1 MYFLGSLLVLP
12 LDDVTVVSVEQAVAG
27 PFATR
32 QLADLGARVIKIERP
47 GEGDFARG
55 YDRAVKG
62 MSSHFVW
69 LNRSKESLTLDIKA
83 AKGREVLG
91 KLIDNADVLLQ
102 NLAPGALGRLGFG
115 AGTVRET
122 YPHIINC
129 EISGF
134 GSTGPYKDKKAYDL
148 LVQAE
153 SGLLSITGTEAA
165 PARVGISVA
174 DIAAGMYAY
183 SGILTA
189 LIKRQKSGEGSYV
202 EVSLLEALGEW
213 MGYPA
218 YYAGYSGVS
227 PRRSGTR
234 HPTIAPYGEVE
245 TGDGEAIFLAI
256 QNEREWLSFC
266 ERVLERPELATD
278 ARFVSNAQ
286 RVEHWEALFEVIE
299 SVFLA
304 ATTKEILDRLVD
316 ADIAHGEVNEVLD
329 FVRHPQLAARD
340 RWREIDS
347 PVGKLSALVPPAT
360 IEDVEPVMGPVPEV
374 GADTDRI
381 LSEIGYGAEDIVA
394 LRMEGII

>member
-1 MYFLGSLLVLP
+1 VLP
-12 LDDVTVVSVEQAVAG
+12 LADVTVVSVEQAVAG

-47 GEGDFARG
+47 GSGDFARD
-55 YDRAVKG
+55 YDRAVRG

-83 AKGREVLG
+83 AQGREILG
-91 KLIDNADVLLQ
+91 KLINNADVLLS
-102 NLAPGALGRLGFG
+102 NLAPGALERLGFG
-115 AGTVRET
+115 ERAVRET

-189 LIKRQKSGEGSYV
+189 LIKRQKTGEGSHV
-202 EVSLLEALGEW
+202 EISLLEALGEW

-218 YYAGYSGVS
+218 YYARYSGAS

-245 TGDGEAIFLAI
+245 LGDGESVFLAI
-256 QNEREWLSFC
+256 QNEREWLRFC
-266 ERVLERPELATD
+266 ERVLEQPELATD
-278 ARFVSNAQ
+278 ARFVSNAE
-286 RVEHWEALFEVIE
+286 RVENREALFQIIE
-299 SVFLA
+299 SVFEA
-304 ATTKEILDRLVD
+304 APAKEILDRLVD
-316 ADIAHGEVNEVLD
+316 ADIAHGEVNDVLD

-347 PVGKLSALVPPAT
+347 PVGKISVLMPPAT
-360 IEDVEPVMGPVPEV
+360 IDGVETVMGPVPEV
-374 GADTDRI
+374 GSGTDRI
-381 LSEIGYGAEDIVA
+381 LSDIGYGAEDIAA
-394 LRMEGII
+394 LRKEGVI

>member
-213 MGYPA
+213 MGYPT

-381 LSEIGYGAEDIVA
+381 LSEIGYGAEDIAA

>member
-1 MYFLGSLLVLP
+1 MLP
-12 LDDVTVVSVEQAVAG
+12 LGDVTVVSVEQAVAG

-47 GEGDFARG
+47 GKGDFARG

-69 LNRSKESLTLDIKA
+69 LNRSKESLTLDVKA
-83 AKGREVLG
+83 AAGREILG
-91 KLIDNADVLLQ
+91 KLIDNADVLLS

-189 LIKRQKSGEGSYV
+189 LIKRQKTGEGSHV

-213 MGYPA
+213 MGYPV
-218 YYAGYSGVS
+218 YYAGYSGTS

-234 HPTIAPYGEVE
+234 HPTIAPYGDVE
-245 TGDGEAIFLAI
+245 TGNGESIFVAI
-256 QNEREWLSFC
+256 QNEREWLRFC

-278 ARFVSNAQ
+278 ARFFSNAE
-286 RVEHWEALFEVIE
+286 RVEHREALFEVIE
-299 SVFLA
+299 SVFRA
-304 ATTKEILDRLVD
+304 VTTKEILNRLAD
-316 ADIAHGEVNEVLD
+316 ADIAHCEVNEVLD

-340 RWREIDS
+340 RWQEIDS
-347 PVGKLSALVPPAT
+347 PVGKLSALIPPAT
-360 IEDVEPVMGPVPEV
+360 IDGVEPVMGPVPEV
-374 GADTDRI
+374 GADTGRI
-381 LSEIGYGAEDIVA
+381 LSDIGYSAEDIAA
-394 LRMEGII
+394 LRKEGVI